1 MTMVQTN
8 SINYSDYV
16 ESQKN
21 KGQGSSVLDKDAFL
35 KLLMVQLQN
44 QDPLNPMEDREF
56 IAQMAQF
63 SSLEQMTNMNVNLQK
78 FMESQRNNFA
88 SHSDLIGKQIE
99 WTTSTGN
106 KREGIVTS
114 VVFKDGDV
122 QVVVGDTNVNTK
134 NITKITNAE

>member
-78 FMESQRNNFA
+78 FMESQMNNFA

-106 KREGIVTS
+106 TREGIVTS
-114 VVFKDGDV
+114 VVFKEGDV